1 MTEPLSLETILGE
14 FNENAEAWILRDA
27 ESGKYVVIPHPDYP
41 ERNITHFF
49 LNPKQ
54 AEDVMQR
61 IREASLMLK
70 DRKLAVEE
78 VKLLQTCRDIA
89 AEKNSKYEDGFV
101 VHRHN
106 GGPLTKRKKS
116 YA

>member
-1 MTEPLSLETILGE
+1 MTAPLSQETILGGLK
-14 FNENAEAWILRDA
+14 ENAKGWILREA

-61 IREASLMLK
+61 VREASPKLK
-70 DRKLAVEE
+70 DRKLVVEE

-89 AEKNSKYEDGFV
+89 AEKDSKHEDGFV
-101 VHRHN
+101 VHPHN
-106 GGPLTKRKKS
+106 EAWEFLNED
-116 YA
+116 

>member
-27 ESGKYVVIPHPDYP
+27 ESGKYVVIPHPAYP
-41 ERNITHFF
+41 ERNISHFF

-61 IREASLMLK
+61 IHEASPMLK
-70 DRKLAVEE
+70 DRKLVVAE
-78 VKLLQTCRDIA
+78 VKLLQSCRDIA
-89 AEKNSKYEDGFV
+89 AEKNSKYGDGFV
-101 VHRHN
+101 VHPYN
-106 GGPLTKRKKS
+106 EVWEFLNEAGS
-116 YA
+116 